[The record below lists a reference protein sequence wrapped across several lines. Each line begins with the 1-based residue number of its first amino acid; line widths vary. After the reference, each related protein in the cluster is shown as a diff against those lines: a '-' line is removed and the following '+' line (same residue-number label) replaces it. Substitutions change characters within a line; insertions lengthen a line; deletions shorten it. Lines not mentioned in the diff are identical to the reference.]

1 MKGSREEGG
10 KKVGSEERKG
20 GRDEGKK
27 GGRRK

>member
-1 MKGSREEGG
+1 MKGRREEG
-10 KKVGSEERKG
+10 KKVGSEERKR